1 MKKILIILTL
11 SVLSSGYALKAQ
23 NQPAPANVISI
34 ETDRYFAVVDSMI
47 NLGKKFMGV
56 KYVYGGNGPQGF
68 DCSGFVSY
76 LFGNYGFKVSKASR
90 DLAKFGNE
98 VNQSCLQPGD
108 LAFFKGRSTKSSDV
122 GHVALVINAFG
133 DRFDMIH
140 ATVGKGIWI
149 DRNVMDIAYYKQRF
163 LMFRRPF
170 EIK

>member
-1 MKKILIILTL
+1 MFGFNEAEMGNLLENIGVPESEMHFVKEQMK
-11 SVLSSGYALKAQ
+11 VWY
-23 NQPAPANVISI
+23 
-34 ETDRYFAVVDSMI
+34 D
-47 NLGKKFMGV
+47 
-56 KYVYGGNGPQGF
+56 
-68 DCSGFVSY
+68 
-76 LFGNYGFKVSKASR
+76 GFKVSKASR